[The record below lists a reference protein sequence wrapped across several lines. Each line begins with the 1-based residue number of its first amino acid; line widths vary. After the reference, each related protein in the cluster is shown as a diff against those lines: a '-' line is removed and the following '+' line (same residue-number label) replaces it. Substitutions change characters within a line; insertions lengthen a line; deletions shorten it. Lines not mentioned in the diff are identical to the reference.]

1 MRERRIWLSCTEIE
15 LLMTRLPDATP
26 SPCNE
31 CPWRREAEGGHLGPY
46 SPLDWIKI
54 AHSDTAIACHKTVV
68 AVKNPLEGIGDWE
81 HPKIRQ
87 CRGAAIFR
95 ENVQKNPRNQEV
107 VTGPGDKESCFG
119 TNEEFLEHHG
129 DPDSMLPE
137 DLYTPMSHEKG
148 GKR

>member
-1 MRERRIWLSCTEIE
+1 
-15 LLMTRLPDATP
+15 MTKRLPEATP

-54 AHSDTAIACHKTVV
+54 AHSDSPIACHKTVV
-68 AVKNPLEGIGDWE
+68 VTNPLEGIGDWD

-95 ENVQKNPRNQEV
+95 ANVAKTPRNLDV
-107 VTGPGDKESCFG
+107 ITGPVDKESCFG
-119 TNEEFLEHHG
+119 TNEEFAAHHG
-129 DPDSMLPE
+129 DE
-137 DLYTPMSHEKG
+137 DTITPMDMYTAYTHDG